1 MRDRRTQIVEAAS
14 TLMSRQGFLQ
24 TSVDDVIKQAGL
36 CGKAHFYH
44 YFKSKEEL
52 GYAVLNYQFERF
64 TERGLAILQEP
75 RIAPLD
81 RLNRFIDAVVANH
94 AAHGCQSGGPCC
106 GNLATEM
113 ADSHEGFRERIEVVF
128 ERWAAQIQALLWEAR
143 PQLDEQ
149 VDVPQ
154 LARFIIATLEGA
166 LLMSRVKR
174 EIDVMEGIA
183 AELKRFVASRTVA
196 TRVPDGL
203 GAPEYAQH
211 SRV

>member
-52 GYAVLNYQFERF
+52 GYAVLSYQFDRF